1 MRYVKCI
8 LDLEKDIILK
18 ILKRSDDITSL
29 KTMNNKAYSVD
40 NFGVSISNFEYER
53 EMILDLDFKKEFPDY
68 MVNHKQR
75 IIENYDFHKNLY
87 EQYIRSQK
95 IENLINKQD

>member
-53 EMILDLDFKKEFPDY
+53 EMILDLEFVVPIY
-68 MVNHKQR
+68 IRNHETS
-75 IIENYDFHKNLY
+75 ILETYAFWKNIY